1 MLTVLIPV
9 KVKVAKYKC
18 PPEIEWALCQDGDAV
33 DTSFLEVIQIL
44 YNTNNFLVQTLFFDK
59 EYTGMQ
65 YTVMYEFKKAFKITK
80 LSFFRC
86 WKAL

>member
-33 DTSFLEVIQIL
+33 DTSFLEVIPISL
-44 YNTNNFLVQTLFFDK
+44 ENPAHWLGKVSKNPFF
-59 EYTGMQ
+59 
-65 YTVMYEFKKAFKITK
+65 
-80 LSFFRC
+80 
-86 WKAL
+86 